1 MDSSPQSPPTIPA
14 RKGNLI
20 SKILAVVAIIVMG
33 LIFLGQKTMMG
44 KRYKV
49 SEMESVNYSGK
60 ATEDDAK
67 KLGEI
72 LKGNGYFGGT
82 HVMDVLLKKDDQGT
96 VLSFVLN
103 ERWSD
108 QVIID
113 GFREVGTEIAAKGF
127 GKPLTIK
134 LIDPR
139 LNTKNEIKIE

>member
-1 MDSSPQSPPTIPA
+1 MQPTPSKPA
-14 RKGNLI
+14 RAGNLI
-20 SKILAVVAIIVMG
+20 SKIVAVVAIIVMA

-60 ATEDDAK
+60 ASEDDAK

-82 HVMDVLLKKDDQGT
+82 REMDVLLKKDDEGT

-103 ERWSD
+103 ERWTD
-108 QVIID
+108 QEIVA
-113 GFREVGTEIAAKGF
+113 GFREVGAEIANKGF
-127 GKPLTIK
+127 GKPLTIR
-134 LIDPR
+134 LIDTR
-139 LNTKNEIKIE
+139 LNKKNEIKIE